1 MGHQCALG
9 VKGLKC
15 DVLLFS
21 DVFEKIRD
29 NSLKYYV
36 LCLSH
41 YLSSP
46 VWDAMLKV
54 TKIKLEFIADPDMYM
69 FFEKGT
75 RGGNSYIS
83 NRYSKANNK
92 YFKYPMIQNKNQN
105 MLYTQ
110 TRIICIVM

>member
-41 YLSSP
+41 CLSSP

-54 TKIKLEFIADPDMYM
+54 TKIKLEFIADPDMYI

-75 RGGNSYIS
+75 RGGNSYVS

-92 YFKYPMIQNKNQN
+92 SFKYPMIQNKNQN
-105 MLYTQ
+105 MLYT
-110 TRIICIVM
+110 